1 MSVYDPTPQMEAIMA
16 VPTMN
21 EIKDALRLVSD
32 NPSYRN
38 KISRDV
44 AKERGLKRFF
54 TGSECVNGHVADRLV
69 SNGNCVDCYY
79 ANKRSY

>member
-1 MSVYDPTPQMEAIMA
+1 MA
-16 VPTMN
+16 VPTMH
-21 EIKDALRLVSD
+21 EIKQALRLVSD

-54 TGSECVNGHVADRLV
+54 TGSECINGHVADRLV

-79 ANKRSY
+79 IRPNYAKQKHSSS